1 MVDMILVVGEIVSRI
16 RTFLSHGIFAV
27 VAVYAVVTLAFVV
40 IALTPDPGEAAL
52 AHSLVRQ
59 GRGDQLEAKLRA
71 YRAARNLDVPVTT
84 RYARWLVD
92 ITVLDWGRSFA
103 TGRSVLSMVREGLAY
118 TLSYVVPGVVVG
130 TAGGIWA
137 GLSTARDS
145 ASNAGRGLS
154 VLSYAAFGV
163 PSFWLAAVF
172 FVTVAPKLSWFPDR
186 LPTTGPFSPEVLL
199 FLAPAAVIVAVNVF
213 AGQLRYARTKG
224 SEYFQSDFVR
234 QHRAVGVSRRKVMW
248 YVLRVAAVPL
258 LAVSLADL
266 IAILVVNVFVVEYVF
281 NVPGVGFL
289 TYQAVLDR
297 DMPVVLGMTMVVA
310 LAGIGA
316 NFLQEVAN
324 TLLDPRIG
332 DGGGAP

>member
-1 MVDMILVVGEIVSRI
+1 
-16 RTFLSHGIFAV
+16 
-27 VAVYAVVTLAFVV
+27 
-40 IALTPDPGEAAL
+40 
-52 AHSLVRQ
+52 
-59 GRGDQLEAKLRA
+59 
-71 YRAARNLDVPVTT
+71 
-84 RYARWLVD
+84 
-92 ITVLDWGRSFA
+92 
-103 TGRSVLSMVREGLAY
+103 
-118 TLSYVVPGVVVG
+118 
-130 TAGGIWA
+130 
-137 GLSTARDS
+137 
-145 ASNAGRGLS
+145 
-154 VLSYAAFGV
+154 
-163 PSFWLAAVF
+163 
-172 FVTVAPKLSWFPDR
+172 
-186 LPTTGPFSPEVLL
+186 
-199 FLAPAAVIVAVNVF
+199 
-213 AGQLRYARTKG
+213 
-224 SEYFQSDFVR
+224 
-234 QHRAVGVSRRKVMW
+234 MW